1 MSTNQSVSP
10 IRPSTEAK
18 GPPFPSP
25 RARRVERTIGIAAA
39 VGTACTVWLGLWVTP
54 PDATKGN
61 TVPGDLVR
69 LVYIHPGVAWV
80 ALYLA
85 FGLAAVSSL
94 LYLWPRT
101 RSLFWDRLA
110 AAAVEVGVIFNIC
123 TLISGSIWG
132 RPTWGVWWAWD
143 ARLTSTAVL
152 LVLFLGYMA
161 LRRVPAEPE
170 VRAKRSAFVALFASV
185 DIPIVHFSVLW
196 WNTLHQG
203 ATVLNPNLSPTIH
216 GSMAWTLLLGFVA
229 LTLVFV
235 WMLLVRYRI
244 GVMEDWLGSGEM
256 DMALTERRAEGVD
269 PDGSADRAA
278 GGRAPG
284 VGASLAP
291 PSAPAVPAGAA
302 LLSDAPTP
310 AGPGAPGGPGAEG
323 VAGAEGAAGDGV
335 GMLPEGAR

>member
-1 MSTNQSVSP
+1 M
-10 IRPSTEAK
+10 
-18 GPPFPSP
+18 
-25 RARRVERTIGIAAA
+25 
-39 VGTACTVWLGLWVTP
+39 
-54 PDATKGN
+54 
-61 TVPGDLVR
+61 
-69 LVYIHPGVAWV
+69 AWV

-256 DMALTERRAEGVD
+256 DVALVERRAEGEAD
-269 PDGSADRAA
+269 PGAPERAA
-278 GGRAPG
+278 GGRAPAPVATIATADED
-284 VGASLAP
+284 VGAFP
-291 PSAPAVPAGAA
+291 EAA
-302 LLSDAPTP
+302 
-310 AGPGAPGGPGAEG
+310 
-323 VAGAEGAAGDGV
+323 
-335 GMLPEGAR
+335 R

>member
-1 MSTNQSVSP
+1 MVWTTR
-10 IRPSTEAK
+10 I
-18 GPPFPSP
+18 
-25 RARRVERTIGIAAA
+25 IGITAA
-39 VGTACTVWLGLWVTP
+39 VTTALTVWLGLWVTP
-54 PDATKGN
+54 PDETSGN

-85 FGLAAVSSL
+85 FGLAALSSL

-101 RSLFWDRLA
+101 RSMFWDRLA
-110 AAAVEVGVIFNIC
+110 AASVEVGVIFNIC

-152 LVLFLGYMA
+152 LVLFLGYLA

-170 VRAKRSAFVALFASV
+170 VRARRSAFLALLSAL

-196 WNTLHQG
+196 WRTLHQG
-203 ATVLNPNLSPTIH
+203 ATVLNANLSPTIH

-244 GVMEDWLGSGEM
+244 GVLEDFLGSGEM
-256 DMALTERRAEGVD
+256 DLALRERQ
-269 PDGSADRAA
+269 
-278 GGRAPG
+278 
-284 VGASLAP
+284 
-291 PSAPAVPAGAA
+291 
-302 LLSDAPTP
+302 
-310 AGPGAPGGPGAEG
+310 
-323 VAGAEGAAGDGV
+323 AEGAVGDHAAVRGLPADQPATGAVPSSV
-335 GMLPEGAR
+335 GPASGGPVGPASGGPVGPASGGPVGTEVTV

>member
-1 MSTNQSVSP
+1 MSPNQGVP
-10 IRPSTEAK
+10 A
-18 GPPFPSP
+18 PPVLSS
-25 RARRVERTIGIAAA
+25 RARWTTRIIGI
-39 VGTACTVWLGLWVTP
+39 TALVATTVTVWLGLWVTP
-54 PDATKGN
+54 PDATQ
-61 TVPGDLVR
+61 GDLVR

-101 RSLFWDRLA
+101 RSLFWDRRA
-110 AAAVEVGVIFNIC
+110 AASVEVGVVFNVG

-132 RPTWGVWWAWD
+132 KPTWGVWWAWD

-152 LVLFLGYMA
+152 LVLFLGYLA

-170 VRAKRSAFVALFASV
+170 VRAKRSAFVALFAAV

-196 WNTLHQG
+196 WKTLHQG
-203 ATVLNPNLSPTIH
+203 ATVLNANLSPTIH

-244 GVMEDWLGSGEM
+244 GVLEDWLGTGEL
-256 DMALTERRAEGVD
+256 DVALRERQ
-269 PDGSADRAA
+269 
-278 GGRAPG
+278 
-284 VGASLAP
+284 
-291 PSAPAVPAGAA
+291 
-302 LLSDAPTP
+302 
-310 AGPGAPGGPGAEG
+310 
-323 VAGAEGAAGDGV
+323 AEGAAID
-335 GMLPEGAR
+335 EDEAA

>member
-1 MSTNQSVSP
+1 MSTNHSVPAPPVQS
-10 IRPSTEAK
+10 
-18 GPPFPSP
+18 
-25 RARRVERTIGIAAA
+25 RRSRWTTRIIGITA
-39 VGTACTVWLGLWVTP
+39 VVTTAFTVWLGLWVTP
-54 PDATKGN
+54 PDASQGN
-61 TVPGDLVR
+61 TVPGNLVR

-110 AAAVEVGVIFNIC
+110 AAAVEVGVVFNVC

-132 RPTWGVWWAWD
+132 KPTWGVWWAWD

-152 LVLFLGYMA
+152 LVLFLGYLA

-170 VRAKRSAFVALFASV
+170 VRAKRSAFVALFAAV

-196 WNTLHQG
+196 WKTLHQG
-203 ATVLNPNLSPTIH
+203 ATVLNANLSPTIH

-244 GVMEDWLGSGEM
+244 GVLEDWLGTGEL
-256 DMALTERRAEGVD
+256 DVALRERQAE
-269 PDGSADRAA
+269 
-278 GGRAPG
+278 
-284 VGASLAP
+284 GASLDDDE
-291 PSAPAVPAGAA
+291 AA
-302 LLSDAPTP
+302 A
-310 AGPGAPGGPGAEG
+310 
-323 VAGAEGAAGDGV
+323 
-335 GMLPEGAR
+335 

>member
-1 MSTNQSVSP
+1 VSP
-10 IRPSTEAK
+10 NLEVGAPLVQS
-18 GPPFPSP
+18 S
-25 RARRVERTIGIAAA
+25 RARWTVRIIGITAA
-39 VGTACTVWLGLWVTP
+39 VATALTVWLGLWVTP
-54 PDATKGN
+54 PDATQ
-61 TVPGDLVR
+61 GDLVR

-110 AAAVEVGVIFNIC
+110 AAAVEVGVVFNVC
-123 TLISGSIWG
+123 TLVSGSIWG
-132 RPTWGVWWAWD
+132 KPTWGVWWAWD

-152 LVLFLGYMA
+152 LVLYLGYLA

-185 DIPIVHFSVLW
+185 DVPIVHFSVLW
-196 WNTLHQG
+196 WRTLHQG

-229 LTLVFV
+229 LTLAFV

-244 GVMEDWLGSGEM
+244 GVLEDWLGRGEL
-256 DMALTERRAEGVD
+256 DIALLERRAEGT
-269 PDGSADRAA
+269 GTE
-278 GGRAPG
+278 APM
-284 VGASLAP
+284 
-291 PSAPAVPAGAA
+291 
-302 LLSDAPTP
+302 
-310 AGPGAPGGPGAEG
+310 APGGPAVGAD
-323 VAGAEGAAGDGV
+323 VADQPDSGIDAGSPVVSG
-335 GMLPEGAR
+335 GAR

>member
-1 MSTNQSVSP
+1 VTAT
-10 IRPSTEAK
+10 PSLDGRAGEAV
-18 GPPFPSP
+18 GPNRLATPPTVQSP
-25 RARRVERTIGIAAA
+25 RARWTVRIIGITA
-39 VGTACTVWLGLWVTP
+39 VLSTALTVWLGLWITP
-54 PDATKGN
+54 PDVTQGN
-61 TVPGDLVR
+61 LVR
-69 LVYIHPGVAWV
+69 LVYLHPGVAWV

-85 FGLAAVSSL
+85 FGLAAGSSL

-110 AAAVEVGVIFNIC
+110 AAAVEVGVVFNVC

-152 LVLFLGYMA
+152 LVLFLGYLA

-203 ATVLNPNLSPTIH
+203 ATVLNSDLSPTIH

-244 GVMEDWLGSGEM
+244 GVMEDWLGSGEL
-256 DMALTERRAEGVD
+256 DLALTERRAEGLTEVD
-269 PDGSADRAA
+269 AT
-278 GGRAPG
+278 GGRAP
-284 VGASLAP
+284 
-291 PSAPAVPAGAA
+291 
-302 LLSDAPTP
+302 APTTAP
-310 AGPGAPGGPGAEG
+310 TAVSAVAATAPGRLGAQGRPGAPGHLDSSPGQLDSMVDPIADGPPP
-323 VAGAEGAAGDGV
+323 
-335 GMLPEGAR
+335 LPEGAR